1 MALTKEQKAELVA
14 KFGANDKDTGS
25 VKVQIALLTVQIQQL
40 TAHLKKN
47 IHDASSRRG
56 LQILLGKRRGL
67 LDYYKANDVKGYAE
81 FIKEIGLRK

>member
-1 MALTKEQKAELVA
+1 MALTKEQKAEIVA

-25 VKVQIALLTVQIQQL
+25 VKVQIALLTVQITQL
-40 TAHLKKN
+40 TANLKTN

-56 LQILLGKRRGL
+56 LQILLGKRKGL
-67 LDYYKANDVKGYAE
+67 LDYLKKQDVKAYSE